1 MQFDKAV
8 SLNTMQT
15 ILVVDDQKNFRKAV
29 CDLLIQ
35 AGFVTIEASNG
46 IEAISLYKA
55 HQPDLVLLDIVM
67 PEMDGRETC
76 RIIRQMS
83 EEVPVIFLSGLSEA
97 DDIERGLDLDPM
109 DYIPKDFEPKVL
121 VAKVRRW
128 TRSPIPKQINV
139 EGDLEISYGSLRIDQ
154 KSRRY
159 IYLDEK
165 RVELSP
171 KEFEIMVKLV
181 KEPDKAWSHD
191 ELRSQH
197 SGEDVVRRHV
207 LSIRNK
213 FEDAGCKAPIETL
226 RKHYQLRLID

>member
-1 MQFDKAV
+1 
-8 SLNTMQT
+8 MQT

-35 AGFVTIEASNG
+35 SGFVTIEASNG
-46 IEAISLYKA
+46 VEAISAFKT
-55 HQPDLVLLDIVM
+55 HQPDLILLDIVM
-67 PEMDGRETC
+67 PKMDGRETC
-76 RIIRQMS
+76 RIIRQISPQM
-83 EEVPVIFLSGLSEA
+83 PVIFLTGLSEI

-128 TRSPIPKQINV
+128 TRSPIPNQLNTD
-139 EGDLEISYGSLRIDQ
+139 EGSDITHGPLRIDQ

-159 IYLDEK
+159 IYMDGS

-171 KEFEIMVKLV
+171 KEFEIMIKLV

-213 FEDAGCKAPIETL
+213 FEDAGCEAPIETL
-226 RKHYQLRLID
+226 RKHYQLRFIH

>member
-83 EEVPVIFLSGLSEA
+83 QEVPVIFLSGLS
-97 DDIERGLDLDPM
+97 
-109 DYIPKDFEPKVL
+109 
-121 VAKVRRW
+121 
-128 TRSPIPKQINV
+128 
-139 EGDLEISYGSLRIDQ
+139 
-154 KSRRY
+154 
-159 IYLDEK
+159 
-165 RVELSP
+165 
-171 KEFEIMVKLV
+171 
-181 KEPDKAWSHD
+181 
-191 ELRSQH
+191 
-197 SGEDVVRRHV
+197 
-207 LSIRNK
+207 
-213 FEDAGCKAPIETL
+213 
-226 RKHYQLRLID
+226 